1 MKSRTWMRITGAA
14 RLTALVGL
22 TTPALA
28 AHGSKSASDL
38 RTGYN
43 ALLAE
48 HVFLAAAATNAAL
61 GGRQA
66 EFEAAAAAL
75 DGNSQDI
82 ATSIGSVYAPDAEK
96 AFLPLWRKHIG
107 MAVDYTVGLATKDKA
122 REDKAVADLIGYTQ
136 DFGAFLASAN
146 PNLPKD
152 VVAELV
158 KHHVVTLKGVIDP
171 QAAGDQAAAFTALR
185 VAAGHMAVI
194 GDPLAGAIAKQ
205 FPARYPGDAAAPSA
219 ALRATLNLALRE
231 HVYLA
236 AAATNAALGGRK
248 AEFEAAAAAL
258 DGNSVDVARAI
269 GSVYGPDAEK
279 VFLPL
284 WRKHIGMVVDYTVGV
299 ATKDKAK
306 QDKAVAELVG
316 YTQDFGAFL
325 SAANPNLPK
334 EVVADL
340 VKHHVLTLKSVIDP
354 QAAGNQAEAYR
365 ALRVAAGHMAMI
377 GDPLAGAIAKQFPAK
392 YPGDGAAAGSALR
405 ATLNLALREHVYLAA
420 DATGAALGGRKAEF
434 EAAAAALDGNSQDIP
449 P

>member
-1 MKSRTWMRITGAA
+1 MNRRAWMRITGAA
-14 RLTALVGL
+14 LLAAVLGF

-43 ALLAE
+43 TLLAE

-61 GGRQA
+61 GGRQV

-82 ATSIGSVYAPDAEK
+82 ATSIGSVYGADAEK

-107 MAVDYTVGLATKDKA
+107 MAVDYTVGVATKDKA
-122 REDKAVADLIGYTQ
+122 KQDKAVADLIGYTQ

-171 QAAGDQAAAFTALR
+171 QAAGNQAEAFRALR
-185 VAAGHMAVI
+185 AAAGHMAMI

-205 FPARYPGDAAAPSA
+205 FPTRYPGDAAASA
-219 ALRATLNLALRE
+219 SALRASLNLALRE

-258 DGNSVDVARAI
+258 DGNSVDVAKAI
-269 GSVYGPDAEK
+269 GSVYGADAEK
-279 VFLPL
+279 AFLPL

-299 ATKDKAK
+299 ATRDKAK
-306 QDKAVAELVG
+306 QDKAVADLIG
-316 YTQDFGAFL
+316 YTDDFGAFL
-325 SAANPNLPK
+325 AAANPNLPK

-340 VKHHVLTLKSVIDP
+340 VKHHVVTLKEVIDV
-354 QAAGNQAEAYR
+354 QATGNQAQAWKSVR
-365 ALRVAAGHMAMI
+365 TAAGHMGKIA
-377 GDPLAGAIAKQFPAK
+377 DPLAAAITKQFPQRF
-392 YPGDGAAAGSALR
+392 AAA
-405 ATLNLALREHVYLAA
+405 
-420 DATGAALGGRKAEF
+420 
-434 EAAAAALDGNSQDIP
+434 P
-449 P
+449 